1 MDKEL
6 LIAIAKKNIN
16 APGLIND
23 IIDEVVEK
31 AIDKF
36 IADTSNPYDDMLK
49 AALWPVIEKEVKEK
63 LAELWAGL

>member
-6 LIAIAKKNIN
+6 LLALLKKHVN
-16 APGLIND
+16 APGLINE

-63 LAELWAGL
+63 LTEVWAGL

>member
-6 LIAIAKKNIN
+6 LLSLLKKHVN

-36 IADTSNPYDDMLK
+36 IADSSNPYDDMLK
-49 AALWPVIEKEVKEK
+49 AAIWPVIEKEVKEK
-63 LAELWAGL
+63 LAELWAQL

>member
-6 LIAIAKKNIN
+6 LLALLKKHVN

-36 IADTSNPYDDMLK
+36 IADSSNPYDDMLK
-49 AALWPVIEKEVKEK
+49 AAIWPVIEKEVKEK